1 MSDPAYVRAF
11 KVYTRDDPTFTDLPA
26 MEQEFYGE
34 SARAVVIL
42 QASMVEALLETAIQ
56 QKMRRDLSAEMK
68 KDIFEFEG
76 PVGSFSAKVTI
87 AFALEIIG
95 PKTKRDLDLIRLMRN
110 QFAHCRKPLRFDM
123 PEVAEVCIHLLLPEI
138 PGVSLTP
145 MALLRISRTQKIDLT
160 NPKTRYVTC
169 CHSLPLGAVVLMF
182 SVRECSSTPG
192 GLSGVGAGLEAML
205 QKQRLLH
212 HSSG

>member
-1 MSDPAYVRAF
+1 MSDPAYVKTF
-11 KVYTRDDPTFTDLPA
+11 KAYTRDDPTFNDLPA

-87 AFALEIIG
+87 AFAL
-95 PKTKRDLDLIRLMRN
+95 
-110 QFAHCRKPLRFDM
+110 A
-123 PEVAEVCIHLLLPEI
+123 
-138 PGVSLTP
+138 
-145 MALLRISRTQKIDLT
+145 RIMHD
-160 NPKTRYVTC
+160 
-169 CHSLPLGAVVLMF
+169 A
-182 SVRECSSTPG
+182 
-192 GLSGVGAGLEAML
+192 
-205 QKQRLLH
+205 
-212 HSSG
+212 